1 MRSSIGISSD
11 CEVVWITE
19 RIKRRPNS
27 QIYESWLVAAV
38 IRTAP
43 TTKMT
48 ELTSSA
54 HFLPTRSVIKK
65 QNMAPKKAPAWNA
78 EVMLLEILFATEAVI
93 PKSLLKLSLAI
104 VVPMKAE
111 S

>member
-1 MRSSIGISSD
+1 MTDNVEG
-11 CEVVWITE
+11 V
-19 RIKRRPNS
+19 PNS

-43 TTKMT
+43 TTKIT

-54 HFLPTRSVIKK
+54 HFRPTRSVIKK
-65 QNMAPKKAPAWNA
+65 QNMAPKNAPAWNA
-78 EVMLLEILFATEAVI
+78 EVMLLEMLFATSPVM

>member
-1 MRSSIGISSD
+1 MDRKWLQGGLGLRQHRKSAD
-11 CEVVWITE
+11 
-19 RIKRRPNS
+19 S

-65 QNMAPKKAPAWNA
+65 QKMAPKKAPAWNA
-78 EVMLLEILFATEAVI
+78 EVILLEMLLATSSVML
-93 PKSLLKLSLAI
+93 KSLLKLSLAI

>member
-1 MRSSIGISSD
+1 MPRDININWLRGRLKD
-11 CEVVWITE
+11 NTE
-19 RIKRRPNS
+19 TGPNS
-27 QIYESWLVAAV
+27 QIYESWLLAAV

-54 HFLPTRSVIKK
+54 HFRPTRSVIKK

-78 EVMLLEILFATEAVI
+78 EVMLLEMLFASSPVML
-93 PKSLLKLSLAI
+93 KSLLKLSLAI

>member
-1 MRSSIGISSD
+1 MTDKI
-11 CEVVWITE
+11 E
-19 RIKRRPNS
+19 RIPNS

-54 HFLPTRSVIKK
+54 HFRPTRSVIRK

-78 EVMLLEILFATEAVI
+78 EVMLLEMLFATSSVI
-93 PKSLLKLSLAI
+93 LKSLLKLSLAI